1 MSAVA
6 LPSVETP
13 AIDTK
18 ITSRAEL
25 DTLVAGLQDRAA
37 DWLAVPLPRK
47 IAYVESMI
55 EGVAAVAPRMVA
67 AAVEAKGMEPGDPRA
82 AEDWIAG
89 AVVILRT
96 LRILKTTM
104 EQIDATGRVGIE
116 PHQVHTR
123 PDGQLVVD
131 VMPEGAYD
139 RILYNGFTAEVW
151 QQPHVTR
158 LNLDAHTGGVLTK
171 PETAEPAVSLVLG
184 AGNVASI
191 GPLDV
196 MTKLFH
202 EGHVCLLKWN
212 PVNDY
217 LGPLFAEAFADLIRD
232 GFLQMTYGGADVGAY
247 LVEHPGIDEV
257 HITGSARTHDVIVF
271 GPGEE
276 GATRK
281 AENRPRLQKRITS
294 ELGNVTPI
302 IIMPGDW
309 NRADLQFHAE
319 NVATMMTQ
327 NGGFN
332 CNAAKV
338 LVTHADW
345 PQREAFLDRLRGVLR
360 SLEGRP
366 AYYPGALDRF
376 RQFVDT
382 YPDANLLG
390 PGAVPPTLIVDVE
403 TDAASQLAFE
413 MEAFCQV
420 TAEVA
425 LTGHGPAGFLKRA
438 VAFCNER
445 LMGTLAAGLIVD
457 DATRGT
463 LDLEARYTVEDAIA
477 DLRYGGVS
485 LNHWP
490 GVCYGLGSTPWGAFP
505 GHTLADIQSGI
516 GMVHNAKL
524 FDAAQKS
531 VVRGPFRYLPKPPWF
546 VTHAHAAE
554 VGERLVDFEAD
565 PNPAKLPGIF
575 AFAVRG

>member
-1 MSAVA
+1 MTATTQA
-6 LPSVETP
+6 PYETQ
-13 AIDTK
+13 
-18 ITSRAEL
+18 ITSTAEL
-25 DTLVAGLQDRAA
+25 DSLVEGLQERASA
-37 DWLAVPLPRK
+37 WLEVPLRRK
-47 IAYVESMI
+47 IDYVQRMVD
-55 EGVAAVAPRMVA
+55 GVAAVSPRMVA

-89 AVVILRT
+89 PVIILRT
-96 LRILKTTM
+96 LRILKETM
-104 EQIDATGRVGIE
+104 EQIEATGRVGIE

-139 RILYNGFTAEVW
+139 RILYNGVTAEVW

-158 LNLDAHTGGVLTK
+158 LNLDAHLGGVLTK
-171 PETAEPAVSLVLG
+171 PATAEPKVALVLG

-202 EGHVCLLKWN
+202 EGQVCLLKWN

-217 LGPLFAEAFADLIRD
+217 LGPFFAEAFADVIRD

-247 LVEHPGIDEV
+247 LVEHPGIDEI

-276 GATRK
+276 GQRRK

-302 IIMPGDW
+302 IVMPGAW

-345 PQREAFLDRLRGVLR
+345 PQRQAFLDRLRGVLR
-360 SLEGRP
+360 DLPGRP

-382 YPDANLLG
+382 YRHADLLG
-390 PGAVPPTLIVDVE
+390 PGAVPPTLIPDVDE
-403 TDAASQLAFE
+403 ESADPLAFE

-425 LTGHGPAGFLKRA
+425 LPGYSPADFLKRA
-438 VAFCNER
+438 VAFCNDR
-445 LMGTLAAGLIVD
+445 LMGTLAVGIIVD
-457 DATRGT
+457 EKTAYELSEAAYT
-463 LDLEARYTVEDAIA
+463 LEDAIGH
-477 DLRYGGVS
+477 LRYGGIA
-485 LNHWP
+485 LNLWP
-490 GVCYGLGSTPWGAFP
+490 GVNYGLGTTPWGAFP
-505 GHTLADIQSGI
+505 GHTLDDIQSGI
-516 GMVHNAKL
+516 GVVHNAKL
-524 FDAAQKS
+524 FDAPQKS
-531 VVRGPFRYLPKPPWF
+531 VVRAPFRYLPKPPWF
-546 VTHAHAAE
+546 VTHAHGAE
-554 VGERLVDFEAD
+554 VGERIADFEAA
-565 PNPAKLPGIF
+565 PSLLKVPGILSY
-575 AFAVRG
+575 AVQG